1 MNIYLT
7 AYLKALDDNK
17 NDLNKLNAII
27 ESASMSDDIT
37 NKEYEMIYNHA
48 LNIIK

>member
-1 MNIYLT
+1 MNIYFT

-27 ESASMSDDIT
+27 ESARWQ
-37 NKEYEMIYNHA
+37 K
-48 LNIIK
+48 